1 MTGTNP
7 SHKLSDGTPLA
18 SDWTPVRII
27 ESPERLSHIRDAL
40 ATYGDDGT
48 QLPPSSSPNDESTD
62 PTVVEIDLAGL
73 NDRLDQHTPADRQ
86 LSSREFT
93 TLVTSLID
101 GDAAVEYDTGPSSYP
116 RYTFAVNLGL
126 AQSYLDQWIA
136 AAANKAVD
144 TARQPEP
151 TETSLVA
158 TLPPDADPV
167 ARQAVDRTDLQLQTL
182 LNRADDIAR
191 IAAPYFDPDE
201 RVVESIV
208 ALPERGVETHVLTR
222 EVRSPYGDS
231 DTREAIDRLRSN
243 MSSSAQELFEV
254 RDLYEKGPAGQE
266 EAIHA
271 KAVIVDESRCYL
283 GSANLIRT
291 ALTTNFELGVLLEG
305 PAVEDVVQ
313 VFDAMLRR
321 AVPV

>member
-1 MTGTNP
+1 MTGTDP
-7 SHKLSDGTPLA
+7 PHELSDGTPLA
-18 SDWTPVRII
+18 SDWSPVRII
-27 ESPERLSHIRDAL
+27 ASPERLSQISDAL

-48 QLPPSSSPNDESTD
+48 QLTSPSSPHDGSGDTM
-62 PTVVEIDLAGL
+62 VVEIDLAGL

-86 LSSREFT
+86 LSPHEFM
-93 TLVTSLID
+93 TLVTSFID
-101 GDAAVEYDTGPSSYP
+101 GDAASEYDTGPRSYA

-126 AQSYLDQWIA
+126 AESYCDQWIA
-136 AAANKAVD
+136 AATNKTVD

-167 ARQAVDRTDLQLQTL
+167 ARQAVDRTDIQLQTL
-182 LNRADDIAR
+182 LNRADEVAR

-208 ALPERGVETHVLTR
+208 ALSERGVETHVLTR

-231 DTREAIDRLRSN
+231 DTREAIEGLRSS

-254 RDLYEKGPAGQE
+254 RDLYEKGPGGQE

-313 VFDAMLRR
+313 VFDAMFRR